1 MDFEQK
7 EPKMKLKNKVAVIT
21 GAGRGIGK
29 AIAEGFAQEG
39 AAVVLIARTK
49 SELEKTTER
58 IQTFGRRVL
67 AIPADV
73 SDSNSVDN
81 FCKIVLEEFGGI
93 DILVNNAGRQFPIGP
108 LVEND
113 TKDWIETIMVNL
125 VGTVLCCKAVL
136 PGMIERRQGKII
148 NLSGGG
154 ATAPRPNFSAYAA
167 SKAAVIRLTETIA
180 DEVRLFNIQVNA
192 IAPGAIN
199 TKMLDEVFAAGD
211 AAGEVALSQAK
222 RQKQGGGDSLDMV
235 VNLAIS
241 LASDESGTLTGKLI
255 SAQHDPWR
263 EWAGKAEEL
272 NATPLYT
279 IRRLDP
285 FTIKPLIKDLV

>member
-1 MDFEQK
+1 
-7 EPKMKLKNKVAVIT
+7 MKLKNKVAVIT

-67 AIPADV
+67 AVPADV
-73 SDSNSVDN
+73 SDSNSVDD

-180 DEVRLFNIQVNA
+180 EEVKPFNIQVNA

-199 TKMLDEVFAAGD
+199 TRMLEEVLSAGD
-211 AAGEVALSQAK
+211 AIGEIAAEQAK
-222 RQKQGGGDSLDMV
+222 RQKQTGGDSLEAAAA
-235 VNLAIS
+235 LAVF
-241 LASDESGTLTGKLI
+241 LASDESGSLTGKLI

-285 FTIKPLIKDLV
+285 FTIKPLIKDLL

>member
-29 AIAEGFAQEG
+29 AISEGFAQEG

-73 SDSNSVDN
+73 SDSNSVDD
-81 FCKIVLEEFGGI
+81 FFKIVLEEFGGI

-180 DEVRLFNIQVNA
+180 DEVRPFNIQVNA

-211 AAGEVALSQAK
+211 AAGVK
-222 RQKQGGGDSLDMV
+222 
-235 VNLAIS
+235 
-241 LASDESGTLTGKLI
+241 
-255 SAQHDPWR
+255 
-263 EWAGKAEEL
+263 
-272 NATPLYT
+272 
-279 IRRLDP
+279 
-285 FTIKPLIKDLV
+285 

>member
-1 MDFEQK
+1 
-7 EPKMKLKNKVAVIT
+7 MKLKNKVAVIT

-29 AIAEGFAQEG
+29 AISEGFAQEG

-73 SDSNSVDN
+73 SDSNSVDD
-81 FCKIVLEEFGGI
+81 FFKIVLEEFGGI

-180 DEVRLFNIQVNA
+180 DEVRPFNIQVNA

-235 VNLAIS
+235 VNLAVS

-285 FTIKPLIKDLV
+285 FTIKPLIKDLM

>member
-1 MDFEQK
+1 MR
-7 EPKMKLKNKVAVIT
+7 LKNKVALIT

-29 AIAEGFAQEG
+29 AIAEGFAKEG
-39 AAVVLIARTK
+39 AGVVLIARTK
-49 SELEKTTER
+49 SELEKTAER
-58 IQTFGRRVL
+58 IQPFERRVL

-73 SDSNSVDN
+73 SDSNSVDD
-81 FCKIVLEEFGGI
+81 FCKIVLQEFGRI

-108 LVEND
+108 LVQND

-167 SKAAVIRLTETIA
+167 SKAAVIRFTETIA
-180 DEVRLFNIQVNA
+180 DEVRPFNIQVNA

-235 VNLAIS
+235 VNLAVF

-279 IRRLDP
+279 LRRLDP
-285 FTIKPLIKDLV
+285 FTIKPLIKDLL

>member
-1 MDFEQK
+1 
-7 EPKMKLKNKVAVIT
+7 MKLKNKVAVIT

-29 AIAEGFAQEG
+29 AISEGFAQEG

-73 SDSNSVDN
+73 SDSNSVDD
-81 FCKIVLEEFGGI
+81 FFKIVLEEFGGI

-180 DEVRLFNIQVNA
+180 DEVRPFNIQVNA

-235 VNLAIS
+235 VNLAVS

-285 FTIKPLIKDLV
+285 FTIKPLIKDLL